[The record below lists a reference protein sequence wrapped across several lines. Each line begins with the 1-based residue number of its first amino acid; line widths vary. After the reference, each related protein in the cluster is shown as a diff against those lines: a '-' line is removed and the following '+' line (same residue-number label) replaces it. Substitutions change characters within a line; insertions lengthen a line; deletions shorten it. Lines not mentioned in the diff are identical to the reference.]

1 MITKRDTRIP
11 RRPLLWLAAALL
23 FVLPPMFD
31 GLTPWVPTL
40 LLVAITA
47 KFWMEPR
54 GYRLRF
60 LPLKIALVAAALV
73 AIFIS
78 YGAIKG
84 IEPGVSLIIVLMSLK
99 IFEAHTVREF
109 HFMVMLGWVLCL
121 CGFFLAQDLAI
132 AVCIMIAFTLLTTA
146 LIQFYRGLAGGRIW
160 PPLRAALTLLAQAVP
175 LIVLLFL
182 LFPRVT
188 AGFRLLLTPN
198 VASASGFSDRLSPG
212 SIETLATSR
221 TVAFRAEF
229 PDDDVLRAKA
239 LYWRGLVLTQG
250 DGMEWRYRDIR
261 AAMSHSSQ
269 ELRRGNTI
277 RQWITIEPHGERW
290 MFALDRPVTECLGAI
305 LRPGNYLQSA
315 QPIMKPRRYEVK
327 SSPEFA
333 RQDLQPAEREQA
345 LEVSASVAARVRE
358 LAQSWGETNPDPRAI
373 VRRAL
378 DFFKTQRFRYSFTP
392 GEYRNNDLEEFL
404 FHRRIGFCE
413 HYAASFA
420 TLMRLAGVPARVV
433 IGYLGGE
440 FNEMGHF
447 YLVRQSD
454 AHAWC
459 EVWLPDTGWTRVD
472 PTNVVAPERVN
483 FGFESFLE
491 RSASAGEMSPGFTR
505 TFARQPFF
513 AKIRVTWQT
522 LNYAWDSRVLGFD
535 AEAQQVLTNEIGLP
549 DLRPV
554 SLLFLSAIIAA
565 GFVLILATW
574 LQFRARVQPDPVQ
587 GLYTKF
593 CAKAARM
600 GARRDPTEG
609 PVDFA
614 RRVGEVLPQ
623 ESERIAAI
631 SHCYIG
637 LRYAR
642 DSDASSLH
650 ALAREVQLFGSG
662 NRKNRKSYAGR

>member
-31 GLTPWVPTL
+31 GLAAWVPTL
-40 LLVAITA
+40 LLSAIAT

-60 LPLKIALVAAALV
+60 LPLKLALVVAAVV
-73 AIFIS
+73 AILIS

-146 LIQFYRGLAGGRIW
+146 LVQFYRGLAAGRIW
-160 PPLRAALTLLAQAVP
+160 PPLRGALTLLAQAVP

-188 AGFRLLLTPN
+188 TGFRLLLTPN
-198 VASASGFSDRLSPG
+198 NISASGFSDRLSPG
-212 SIETLATSR
+212 SVESLAASR
-221 TVAFRAEF
+221 AVAFRAEF
-229 PDDDVLRAKA
+229 PDDDFPPARA

-250 DGMEWRYRDIR
+250 DGMEWRSRETSPST
-261 AAMSHSSQ
+261 SHSSQ
-269 ELRRGNTI
+269 GVRGGNTV
-277 RQWITIEPHGERW
+277 RQWITIEPHGAHW
-290 MFALDRPVTECLGAI
+290 MFALDRPVTAFPGAI
-305 LRPGNYLQSA
+305 LTPGNYLWSW

-327 SSPEFA
+327 SSLEMA
-333 RQDLQPAEREQA
+333 RQDLQPRERERV
-345 LEVSASVAARVRE
+345 LEVPASISPRVRE
-358 LAQSWGETNPDPRAI
+358 LAQSWLAADPDPRAI

-378 DFFKTQRFRYSFTP
+378 DFFQTQRFRYSLSP
-392 GEYRNNDLEEFL
+392 GEYKRNDLEEFL
-404 FHRRIGFCE
+404 FRRRIGFCE

-433 IGYLGGE
+433 VGYLGGE

-454 AHAWC
+454 THAWC
-459 EVWLPDTGWTRVD
+459 EVWLPVTGWTRVD

-483 FGFESFLE
+483 LGFESFLE
-491 RSASAGEMSPGFTR
+491 RSASAGEMSSGFTR

-535 AEAQQVLTNEIGLP
+535 AEAQQALTNEIGLP

-565 GFVLILATW
+565 GFVVILATW
-574 LQFRARVQPDPVQ
+574 MQMLARAHPDPVQ
-587 GLYTKF
+587 SLYARF
-593 CAKAARM
+593 CAKAARL
-600 GARRDPTEG
+600 GAHRDPTEG

-614 RRVGEVLPQ
+614 RRAGRFLPQ
-623 ESERIAAI
+623 ESERIATI
-631 SHCYIG
+631 SDCYVG
-637 LRYAR
+637 LRYGR
-642 DSDASSLH
+642 EMDSAMLH
-650 ALAREVQLFGSG
+650 RFAHEVRLFCSTR
-662 NRKNRKSYAGR
+662 N

>member
-1 MITKRDTRIP
+1 MIRKRDTRIP

-31 GLTPWVPTL
+31 GLAPWVPTL
-40 LLVAITA
+40 LLFAIVA

-60 LPLKIALVAAALV
+60 LPLKLALVVAAVV

-121 CGFFLAQDLAI
+121 CGFFLAQDFAI

-146 LIQFYRGLAGGRIW
+146 LVQFYRGLAAGRIW
-160 PPLRAALTLLAQAVP
+160 PPLRSVLTLLAQAVP

-188 AGFRLLLTPN
+188 TGFRLLLAPN
-198 VASASGFSDRLSPG
+198 NISVSGFSDRLSPG
-212 SIETLATSR
+212 SIGAMASSSA
-221 TVAFRAEF
+221 VAFRAEF
-229 PDDDVLRAKA
+229 PDGNLPLRAP

-250 DGMEWRYRDIR
+250 DGMEWRSRDTPP
-261 AAMSHSSQ
+261 ASSHSPQ
-269 ELRRGNTI
+269 ELRSGNTI
-277 RQWITIEPHGERW
+277 RQWVTIEPHGEHW
-290 MFALDRPVTECLGAI
+290 MFALDRPVTAPPGAI
-305 LRPGNYLQSA
+305 LTPGNYLWSSL
-315 QPIMKPRRYEVK
+315 PIMKPRRYEVR
-327 SSPEFA
+327 SSLETA
-333 RQDLQPAEREQA
+333 RQDLEPRERKRMLDVPE
-345 LEVSASVAARVRE
+345 SISPRVRE
-358 LAQSWGETNPDPRAI
+358 LAQSWSTADPDPHAI

-378 DFFKTQRFRYSFTP
+378 EFFQTQHFRYSLSP
-392 GEYRNNDLEEFL
+392 GEYRRNDLEEFL
-404 FHRRIGFCE
+404 FQRRVGFCE

-433 IGYLGGE
+433 LGYLGGE

-454 AHAWC
+454 THAWC
-459 EVWLPDTGWTRVD
+459 EVWLPRTGWTRVD
-472 PTNVVAPERVN
+472 LTNVVAPERIN
-483 FGFESFLE
+483 SGFETFLE
-491 RSASAGEMSPGFTR
+491 RSARVGEMSPGFTR

-535 AEAQQVLTNEIGLP
+535 AEAQEALTNQIGLP

-554 SLLFLSAIIAA
+554 SLLLLSAIIAA
-565 GFVLILATW
+565 GFVVILAIW
-574 LQFRARVQPDPVQ
+574 MQLQTRAYPDPIQ
-587 GLYTKF
+587 SLYARF
-593 CAKAARM
+593 CAKAARL
-600 GARRDPTEG
+600 GAPRDPSEG

-614 RRVGEVLPQ
+614 RRAGRVLPR
-623 ESERIAAI
+623 ESERIATI
-631 SHCYIG
+631 SNFYVG
-637 LRYAR
+637 LRYG
-642 DSDASSLH
+642 
-650 ALAREVQLFGSG
+650 REVNSSMLHRLAHEVRLFGSA
-662 NRKNRKSYAGR
+662 KN

>member
-11 RRPLLWLAAALL
+11 RRPMLWLAAALF

-31 GLTPWVPTL
+31 GLAPWVPTL
-40 LLVAITA
+40 LLVAITT

-60 LPLKIALVAAALV
+60 LPLKIALVVGALV

-99 IFEAHTVREF
+99 IFEAHTAREF

-160 PPLRAALTLLAQAVP
+160 QPLRAALTLLAQAVP
-175 LIVLLFL
+175 LIVLFFL

-188 AGFRLLLTPN
+188 TAFRLLLTPN
-198 VASASGFSDRLSPG
+198 AVSASGFSDRLSPG
-212 SIETLATSR
+212 SVEAMANSTA
-221 TVAFRAEF
+221 VAFRAEF
-229 PDDDVLRAKA
+229 PDDDVPRSIP

-250 DGMEWRYRDIR
+250 DGMEWQFREMLR
-261 AAMSHSSQ
+261 SSPQFHS
-269 ELRRGNTI
+269 GGTI
-277 RQWITIEPHGERW
+277 RQLITIEPHGEHW
-290 MFALDRPVTECLGAI
+290 MFALDRPVTEPPGAS
-305 LRPGNYLQSA
+305 LRPGNYLRSW
-315 QPIMKPRRYEVK
+315 QPIVKPRRYEVK
-327 SSPEFA
+327 SSLELA
-333 RQDLQPAEREQA
+333 RQDLQPLERKQL
-345 LEVSASVAARVRE
+345 LEVPASISPRIRE
-358 LAQSWGETNPDPRAI
+358 LAQSWSQADPDPHAI
-373 VRRAL
+373 IRRAL
-378 DFFKTQRFRYSFTP
+378 DFFQTQRFRYSLSP
-392 GEYRNNDLEEFL
+392 GEYRKNDLDEFL
-404 FHRRIGFCE
+404 FRRRIGFCE

-420 TLMRLAGVPARVV
+420 TLMRLAGIPARVV

-454 AHAWC
+454 THAWC
-459 EVWLPDTGWTRVD
+459 EVWLPDIGWRRVD

-483 FGFESFLE
+483 SGFESFLE
-491 RSASAGEMSPGFTR
+491 RNAAAGEITPRFSR

-513 AKIRVTWQT
+513 AKIRLTWQT
-522 LNYAWDSRVLGFD
+522 LNYVWDSRVLGFD
-535 AEAQQVLTNEIGLP
+535 AEAQQALTHEIGLP
-549 DLRPV
+549 DVRPV
-554 SLLFLSAIIAA
+554 SLLFLSTIIGA
-565 GFVLILATW
+565 GFVVILAIW
-574 LQFRARVQPDPVQ
+574 MQFRARVQPDPVQ

-600 GARRDPTEG
+600 GAPRDPTEG
-609 PVDFA
+609 PADFA
-614 RRVGEVLPQ
+614 SRVSRVLPQ
-623 ESERIAAI
+623 ESKRIATI
-631 SHCYIG
+631 SNCYIG

-650 ALAREVQLFGSG
+650 ALAREVQLFGSWK
-662 NRKNRKSYAGR
+662 RKNRKSYAGR

>member
-31 GLTPWVPTL
+31 GLAVWVPML
-40 LLVAITA
+40 LLSAIAA

-60 LPLKIALVAAALV
+60 LPLKLALVVAAVV
-73 AIFIS
+73 AILIS

-146 LIQFYRGLAGGRIW
+146 LVQFYRGLAAGRIW
-160 PPLRAALTLLAQAVP
+160 PPLRGALTLLAQAVP

-188 AGFRLLLTPN
+188 TGFRLLLTPN
-198 VASASGFSDRLSPG
+198 NISASGFSDRLSPG
-212 SIETLATSR
+212 SVESLAASR
-221 TVAFRAEF
+221 AVAFRAEF
-229 PDDDVLRAKA
+229 PDDDFPPARA

-250 DGMEWRYRDIR
+250 DGMEWRSRETSPST
-261 AAMSHSSQ
+261 SHSSQ
-269 ELRRGNTI
+269 GVRGGNTV
-277 RQWITIEPHGERW
+277 RQWITIEPHGAHW
-290 MFALDRPVTECLGAI
+290 MFALDRPVTACPGAI
-305 LRPGNYLQSA
+305 LTPGNYLWSW

-327 SSPEFA
+327 SSLEMA
-333 RQDLQPAEREQA
+333 RQDLQPRERERV
-345 LEVSASVAARVRE
+345 LEVPASISPRVRE
-358 LAQSWGETNPDPRAI
+358 LAQSWRAADPDPRAI

-378 DFFKTQRFRYSFTP
+378 DFFQTQRFRYSLSP
-392 GEYRNNDLEEFL
+392 GEYKRNDLEEFL
-404 FHRRIGFCE
+404 FRRRIGFCE

-433 IGYLGGE
+433 VGYLGGE

-454 AHAWC
+454 THAWC
-459 EVWLPDTGWTRVD
+459 EVWLPVTGWTRVD

-483 FGFESFLE
+483 LGFESFLE
-491 RSASAGEMSPGFTR
+491 RSAGAGEMSPGFTR

-535 AEAQQVLTNEIGLP
+535 AEAQQALTNEIGLP

-565 GFVLILATW
+565 GFVVILATW
-574 LQFRARVQPDPVQ
+574 MQMLARAHPDPVQ
-587 GLYTKF
+587 SLYARF
-593 CAKAARM
+593 CAKAARL
-600 GARRDPTEG
+600 GAPRDPTEG

-614 RRVGEVLPQ
+614 RRAGQFLPQ
-623 ESERIAAI
+623 ESERIATI
-631 SHCYIG
+631 SDCYVG
-637 LRYAR
+637 LRYGR
-642 DSDASSLH
+642 EMDSAMLH
-650 ALAREVQLFGSG
+650 RFAHEVRLFCSTR
-662 NRKNRKSYAGR
+662 N

>member
-31 GLTPWVPTL
+31 GLAAWVPTL
-40 LLVAITA
+40 LLLAIAA

-60 LPLKIALVAAALV
+60 LPLKLALVAAAVV

-99 IFEAHTVREF
+99 IFEAHTAREF

-132 AVCIMIAFTLLTTA
+132 AVCIMIGFTLLTTA
-146 LIQFYRGLAGGRIW
+146 LVQFYRGLVAGRIW
-160 PPLRAALTLLAQAVP
+160 PPLRGALTLLAQAVP

-188 AGFRLLLTPN
+188 TGFRLLLTPN
-198 VASASGFSDRLSPG
+198 ATSASGFSDRLSPG
-212 SIETLATSR
+212 SVESLASSTA
-221 TVAFRAEF
+221 VAFRAEF
-229 PDDDVLRAKA
+229 PDGDLPPRTA
-239 LYWRGLVLTQG
+239 LYWRGLVMTQG
-250 DGMEWRYRDIR
+250 DGMEWRSRDTS
-261 AAMSHSSQ
+261 AVSNSSQ

-277 RQWITIEPHGERW
+277 RQWITIEPHGEHW
-290 MFALDRPVTECLGAI
+290 MFALDRPVTPSPGAI
-305 LRPGNYLQSA
+305 LTPGNYLWSWQA
-315 QPIMKPRRYEVK
+315 IMKPRRYEVK
-327 SSPEFA
+327 SSLALA
-333 RQDLQPAEREQA
+333 RQDLQPRERERL
-345 LEVSASVAARVRE
+345 LEVPASISPRVRE
-358 LAQSWGETNPDPRAI
+358 LAQSWRAADPDSRAI

-378 DFFKTQRFRYSFTP
+378 DFFQTQRFRYSFSP
-392 GEYRNNDLEEFL
+392 GEYRKNDLEEFL
-404 FHRRIGFCE
+404 FRRRIGFCE

-433 IGYLGGE
+433 VGYLGGE
-440 FNEMGHF
+440 FNEMGRF

-454 AHAWC
+454 AHAWG
-459 EVWLPDTGWTRVD
+459 EVWLPDTGWTRID
-472 PTNVVAPERVN
+472 PTNVVAPERVSL
-483 FGFESFLE
+483 GLESFLE
-491 RSASAGEMSPGFTR
+491 RSAGAGEIAPRFRR

-535 AEAQQVLTNEIGLP
+535 AEAQQALTNEIGLP

-554 SLLFLSAIIAA
+554 SLLFLSAIVAA
-565 GFVLILATW
+565 GFVVILATW
-574 LQFRARVQPDPVQ
+574 IQFRSRVQPDPVQ

-593 CAKAARM
+593 CAKAARL
-600 GARRDPTEG
+600 GAPRDPAEG
-609 PVDFA
+609 PVHFA
-614 RRVGEVLPQ
+614 SRVSRVLPQ
-623 ESERIAAI
+623 ESERIATI
-631 SHCYIG
+631 SDCYIG

-642 DSDASSLH
+642 DSDAASLH
-650 ALAREVQLFGSG
+650 AFAREVQLFGSG
-662 NRKNRKSYAGR
+662 TRKNRNSYAGR

>member
-31 GLTPWVPTL
+31 GLAAWVPML
-40 LLVAITA
+40 LLSAIAA

-60 LPLKIALVAAALV
+60 LPLKLALVVAAVV
-73 AIFIS
+73 AILIS

-146 LIQFYRGLAGGRIW
+146 LVQFYRGLAVGRIW
-160 PPLRAALTLLAQAVP
+160 PPLRGALTLLAQAVP

-188 AGFRLLLTPN
+188 TGFRLLLTPN
-198 VASASGFSDRLSPG
+198 NISASGFSDRLSPG
-212 SIETLATSR
+212 SVESLAASR
-221 TVAFRAEF
+221 AVAFRAEF
-229 PDDDVLRAKA
+229 PDDDFPPARA

-250 DGMEWRYRDIR
+250 DGMEWRSRETSPST
-261 AAMSHSSQ
+261 SHSSQ
-269 ELRRGNTI
+269 GVRGGNTV
-277 RQWITIEPHGERW
+277 RQWITIEPHGAHW
-290 MFALDRPVTECLGAI
+290 MFALDRPVTACPGAI
-305 LRPGNYLQSA
+305 LTPGNYLWSW

-327 SSPEFA
+327 SSLEMA
-333 RQDLQPAEREQA
+333 RQDLQPRERERV
-345 LEVSASVAARVRE
+345 LEVPASISPRVRE
-358 LAQSWGETNPDPRAI
+358 LAQSWRAADPDPRAI

-378 DFFKTQRFRYSFTP
+378 DFFQTQRFRYSLSP
-392 GEYRNNDLEEFL
+392 GEYKRNDLEEFL
-404 FHRRIGFCE
+404 FRRRIGFCE

-433 IGYLGGE
+433 VGYLGGE

-454 AHAWC
+454 THAWC
-459 EVWLPDTGWTRVD
+459 EVWLPVTGWTRVD

-483 FGFESFLE
+483 LGFESFLE
-491 RSASAGEMSPGFTR
+491 RSASAGEMSSGFTR

-535 AEAQQVLTNEIGLP
+535 AEAQQALTNEIGLP

-565 GFVLILATW
+565 GFVVILATW
-574 LQFRARVQPDPVQ
+574 MQMLARAHPDPVQ
-587 GLYTKF
+587 SLYARF
-593 CAKAARM
+593 CAKAARL
-600 GARRDPTEG
+600 GAHARSHRRP
-609 PVDFA
+609 
-614 RRVGEVLPQ
+614 RRFRTACRTILTAGIRTHRNHFRLLRWIALRAGDGFRHVASIRSRGAAVLFN
-623 ESERIAAI
+623 EELNFR
-631 SHCYIG
+631 
-637 LRYAR
+637 
-642 DSDASSLH
+642 
-650 ALAREVQLFGSG
+650 F
-662 NRKNRKSYAGR
+662 

>member
-1 MITKRDTRIP
+1 MIRKRDSRIP

-31 GLTPWVPTL
+31 GLAPWVPTL
-40 LLVAITA
+40 LLVAIAA

-60 LPLKIALVAAALV
+60 LPLKIALVVGALV

-121 CGFFLAQDLAI
+121 CGFFLAQDLVI
-132 AVCIMIAFTLLTTA
+132 AVCLMIAFTLLTTA
-146 LIQFYRGLAGGRIW
+146 LVQFYRGLTAGRIW
-160 PPLRAALTLLAQAVP
+160 PPLRSALTLLAQAAP

-198 VASASGFSDRLSPG
+198 TTSASGFSDRLSPG
-212 SIETLATSR
+212 SVEAIATS
-221 TVAFRAEF
+221 TAVAFRAEF
-229 PDDDVLRAKA
+229 PDEDVPRSIP
-239 LYWRGLVLTQG
+239 LYWRGLVLTEG
-250 DGMEWRYRDIR
+250 DGMEWRFREMLR
-261 AAMSHSSQ
+261 SSPQ
-269 ELRRGNTI
+269 FHGGGTI
-277 RQWITIEPHGERW
+277 RQFITIEPHGERW
-290 MFALDRPVTECLGAI
+290 MFALDRPISEPPGAS
-305 LRPGNYLQSA
+305 LRPGNYLLSGER
-315 QPIMKPRRYEVK
+315 IIKPRRYEV
-327 SSPEFA
+327 SSALQFA
-333 RQDLQPAEREQA
+333 REDLQPLEWERG
-345 LEVSASVAARVRE
+345 LEVPASISPRVRE
-358 LAQSWGETNPDPRAI
+358 LAQSWSQADPDPHAI

-378 DFFKTQRFRYSFTP
+378 DFFQTQRFRYSLSP
-392 GEYRNNDLEEFL
+392 GEYRNDLEEFL
-404 FHRRIGFCE
+404 FRRRIGFCE

-454 AHAWC
+454 THAWC
-459 EVWLPDTGWTRVD
+459 EVWLPNTGWTRVD

-483 FGFESFLE
+483 SGLESFLE
-491 RSASAGEMSPGFTR
+491 RNAAAGEIIPRFSR
-505 TFARQPFF
+505 AFARQPFF

-522 LNYAWDSRVLGFD
+522 LNYVWDSRVLGFD
-535 AEAQQVLTNEIGLP
+535 TEAQQALTHEIGLP

-554 SLLFLSAIIAA
+554 SLLFLSAIITA
-565 GFVLILATW
+565 GFVVILATW
-574 LQFRARVQPDPVQ
+574 MRFRVRVQPDPVQ

-593 CAKAARM
+593 CAKATRM
-600 GARRDPTEG
+600 GVRRDPNEG

-614 RRVGEVLPQ
+614 NRVSRVLPQ
-623 ESERIAAI
+623 ESERIATI
-631 SHCYIG
+631 SHFYIG

-650 ALAREVQLFGSG
+650 VLAREVQLFGSG
-662 NRKNRKSYAGR
+662 KRKNRKSYAGR

>member
-31 GLTPWVPTL
+31 GLAPWVPTL
-40 LLVAITA
+40 LLLAIAA

-60 LPLKIALVAAALV
+60 LPLKVALVVAALV

-121 CGFFLAQDLAI
+121 SGFFLAQDLVI

-146 LIQFYRGLAGGRIW
+146 LVQFYRGLAAGRIW
-160 PPLRAALTLLAQAVP
+160 PPLRGALTLLAQAVP

-188 AGFRLLLTPN
+188 AGFRLLPTPN
-198 VASASGFSDRLSPG
+198 AISASGFSDRLSPG
-212 SIETLATSR
+212 SVEAMATS
-221 TVAFRAEF
+221 TAVAFRAEF
-229 PDDDVLRAKA
+229 PDDDVRRSMP
-239 LYWRGLVLTQG
+239 LYWRGNVLTEG
-250 DGMEWRYRDIR
+250 DGMEWRFREMLR
-261 AAMSHSSQ
+261 SSPQFHSGS
-269 ELRRGNTI
+269 TI
-277 RQWITIEPHGERW
+277 RQLITIEPHGEHW
-290 MFALDRPVTECLGAI
+290 MFALDRPVTEPPGAS
-305 LRPGNYLQSA
+305 LRPGNYLRSWQA
-315 QPIMKPRRYEVK
+315 IVKPRRYEVK
-327 SSPEFA
+327 SSLA
-333 RQDLQPAEREQA
+333 LTRQDLQPLARKQL
-345 LEVSASVAARVRE
+345 LEVPASISPRIRE
-358 LAQSWGETNPDPRAI
+358 LAQSWSQADPDPHAI
-373 VRRAL
+373 IKRAL
-378 DFFKTQRFRYSFTP
+378 DFFQTQRFRYSLSP
-392 GEYRNNDLEEFL
+392 GEYRKNDLDEFL

-413 HYAASFA
+413 HYAASFT

-483 FGFESFLE
+483 LGLESFLE
-491 RSASAGEMSPGFTR
+491 RSAGAGEMSPGFTR

-535 AEAQQVLTNEIGLP
+535 AEAQQALTNEIGLP

-565 GFVLILATW
+565 GFIVILATW
-574 LQFRARVQPDPVQ
+574 MQMLARAHPDPVQ
-587 GLYTKF
+587 SLYARF
-593 CAKAARM
+593 CAKAARL
-600 GARRDPTEG
+600 GAPRDPTEG

-614 RRVGEVLPQ
+614 RRAGQFLPQ
-623 ESERIAAI
+623 ESERIATI
-631 SHCYIG
+631 SDCYVG
-637 LRYAR
+637 LRYGR
-642 DSDASSLH
+642 EMDSAMLH
-650 ALAREVQLFGSG
+650 RFAQEVRLFCSTR
-662 NRKNRKSYAGR
+662 N

>member
-31 GLTPWVPTL
+31 GLAPWVPTL
-40 LLVAITA
+40 LLLAIAA

-60 LPLKIALVAAALV
+60 LPLKVALVVAAVV

-84 IEPGVSLIIVLMSLK
+84 IEPGVSLIVVLMSLK
-99 IFEAHTVREF
+99 IFEAHTAREF

-132 AVCIMIAFTLLTTA
+132 AVCIMIAFALLTAA
-146 LIQFYRGLAGGRIW
+146 LFQFYRGLAAGRIW
-160 PPLRAALTLLAQAVP
+160 PPLRGALTLLAQAVP

-188 AGFRLLLTPN
+188 TAFRLLLTPN
-198 VASASGFSDRLSPG
+198 AVSASGFSDRLSPG
-212 SIETLATSR
+212 SIEAMATS
-221 TVAFRAEF
+221 TAVAFRAEF
-229 PDDDVLRAKA
+229 PDDDVPRTMP

-250 DGMEWRYRDIR
+250 DGMEWRSREMLR
-261 AAMSHSSQ
+261 SSPQ
-269 ELRRGNTI
+269 FHGGSTI
-277 RQWITIEPHGERW
+277 RQLITIEPHGEHW
-290 MFALDRPVTECLGAI
+290 MFALDRPVTEPPEASLK
-305 LRPGNYLQSA
+305 PGNYLRSWQA
-315 QPIMKPRRYEVK
+315 IVKPRRYEVK
-327 SSPEFA
+327 SSLALA
-333 RQDLQPAEREQA
+333 RQDLQPLERKQL
-345 LEVSASVAARVRE
+345 LEVPASISPRIRE
-358 LAQSWGETNPDPRAI
+358 LAQSWSQADPDPHAI
-373 VRRAL
+373 MKRAL
-378 DFFKTQRFRYSFTP
+378 DFFRTQRFRYSLSP
-392 GEYRNNDLEEFL
+392 GEYRRNDLDEFL
-404 FHRRIGFCE
+404 FRRRIGFCE
-413 HYAASFA
+413 HYAASYA

-454 AHAWC
+454 THAWC
-459 EVWLPDTGWTRVD
+459 EVWLPNTGWTRVD
-472 PTNVVAPERVN
+472 PTNVVAPERIN
-483 FGFESFLE
+483 SGLESFLE
-491 RSASAGEMSPGFTR
+491 RNAAAGEIFPRFSR

-522 LNYAWDSRVLGFD
+522 LNYVWDSRVLGFD
-535 AEAQQVLTNEIGLP
+535 AEVQQALTHEIGLP

-565 GFVLILATW
+565 GFVVILATW
-574 LQFRARVQPDPVQ
+574 MQMLARAHPDPVQ
-587 GLYTKF
+587 SLYARF
-593 CAKAARM
+593 CAKAARL
-600 GARRDPTEG
+600 GAPRDPTEG

-614 RRVGEVLPQ
+614 RRAGQFLPQ
-623 ESERIAAI
+623 ESERIATI
-631 SHCYIG
+631 SDCYVG
-637 LRYAR
+637 LRYGR
-642 DSDASSLH
+642 EMDSAMLH
-650 ALAREVQLFGSG
+650 RFAHEVRLFCSTR
-662 NRKNRKSYAGR
+662 N

>member
-31 GLTPWVPTL
+31 GLAVWVPML
-40 LLVAITA
+40 LSSAIAA

-60 LPLKIALVAAALV
+60 LPLKLALVVAAVV
-73 AIFIS
+73 AILIS

-84 IEPGVSLIIVLMSLK
+84 IEPGVSLVIVLMSLK

-146 LIQFYRGLAGGRIW
+146 LVQFYRGLAVGRIW
-160 PPLRAALTLLAQAVP
+160 PPLRGALTLLAQAVP

-188 AGFRLLLTPN
+188 TGFRLLLTPN
-198 VASASGFSDRLSPG
+198 NISASGFSDRLSPG
-212 SIETLATSR
+212 SVESLAASR
-221 TVAFRAEF
+221 AVAFRAEF
-229 PDDDVLRAKA
+229 PDDDFPPARA

-250 DGMEWRYRDIR
+250 DGMEWRSRETSPST
-261 AAMSHSSQ
+261 SHSSQ
-269 ELRRGNTI
+269 GVRGGNTV
-277 RQWITIEPHGERW
+277 RQWITIEPHGAHW
-290 MFALDRPVTECLGAI
+290 MFALDRPVTACAGAI
-305 LRPGNYLQSA
+305 LTPGNYLWSW

-327 SSPEFA
+327 SSLEMA
-333 RQDLQPAEREQA
+333 RQDLQPRERERV
-345 LEVSASVAARVRE
+345 LEVPASISPRVRE
-358 LAQSWGETNPDPRAI
+358 LAQSWRAADPDPRAI

-378 DFFKTQRFRYSFTP
+378 DFFQTQRFRYSLSP
-392 GEYRNNDLEEFL
+392 GEYKRNDLEEFL
-404 FHRRIGFCE
+404 FRRRIGFCE

-433 IGYLGGE
+433 VGYLGGE

-454 AHAWC
+454 THAWC
-459 EVWLPDTGWTRVD
+459 EVWLPVTGWTRVD

-483 FGFESFLE
+483 LGFESFLE
-491 RSASAGEMSPGFTR
+491 RSASAGEMSSGFTR

-535 AEAQQVLTNEIGLP
+535 AEAQQALTNEIGLP

-565 GFVLILATW
+565 GFVVILATW
-574 LQFRARVQPDPVQ
+574 MQMLARARPDPVQ
-587 GLYTKF
+587 SLYARF
-593 CAKAARM
+593 CAKAARL
-600 GARRDPTEG
+600 GAHRDPTEG

-614 RRVGEVLPQ
+614 RRAGQFLPQ
-623 ESERIAAI
+623 ESERIATI
-631 SHCYIG
+631 SDCYVG
-637 LRYAR
+637 LRYGR
-642 DSDASSLH
+642 EMDSAMLH
-650 ALAREVQLFGSG
+650 RFAHEVRLFCSTR
-662 NRKNRKSYAGR
+662 N

>member
-1 MITKRDTRIP
+1 MIRKRDTRIP

-31 GLTPWVPTL
+31 GLAPWVPTL
-40 LLVAITA
+40 LLTAIAA

-60 LPLKIALVAAALV
+60 LPLKVALVIAALV

-121 CGFFLAQDLAI
+121 CGFFLAQDLVI
-132 AVCIMIAFTLLTTA
+132 AVSLLIAFTLLTTA
-146 LIQFYRGLAGGRIW
+146 LVQFYRGLATGRIW
-160 PPLRAALTLLAQAVP
+160 PPLRGALTLLAQAVP

-188 AGFRLLLTPN
+188 TGFRLLLTPN
-198 VASASGFSDRLSPG
+198 ATSASGFSDRLSPG
-212 SIETLATSR
+212 SVEAMATS
-221 TVAFRAEF
+221 TAVAFRAEF
-229 PDDDVLRAKA
+229 PDDDVPRSIP

-250 DGMEWRYRDIR
+250 DGMEWRFRE
-261 AAMSHSSQ
+261 MLHSSPQ
-269 ELRRGNTI
+269 FHAGSTI
-277 RQWITIEPHGERW
+277 RQLITIEPHGENW
-290 MFALDRPVTECLGAI
+290 MFALDRPVTEPPGAS
-305 LRPGNYLQSA
+305 LRSGNYLRSWQA
-315 QPIMKPRRYEVK
+315 IVKPRRYEVK
-327 SSPEFA
+327 SSLEPA
-333 RQDLQPAEREQA
+333 RQDLLPLERKQL
-345 LEVSASVAARVRE
+345 LEVPASISPRIRE
-358 LAQSWGETNPDPRAI
+358 LAQSWSQADPNPHAI
-373 VRRAL
+373 IRRAL
-378 DFFKTQRFRYSFTP
+378 DFFQTQRFRYSLSP
-392 GEYRNNDLEEFL
+392 GEYRKNDLDEFL
-404 FHRRIGFCE
+404 FHRRVGFCE

-420 TLMRLAGVPARVV
+420 TLMRLAGVPARIV

-454 AHAWC
+454 THAWC
-459 EVWLPDTGWTRVD
+459 EVWLASTGWTRVD
-472 PTNVVAPERVN
+472 PTNVVAPEREN
-483 FGFESFLE
+483 SGFESFLE
-491 RSASAGEMSPGFTR
+491 RNAAAGEIIPRFSR

-522 LNYAWDSRVLGFD
+522 LNYLWDSRVLGFD
-535 AEAQQVLTNEIGLP
+535 SEAQQTLTHEIGLP

-554 SLLFLSAIIAA
+554 SLLFLSAFTAA

-574 LQFRARVQPDPVQ
+574 MRFRARVQSDTVQ

-600 GARRDPTEG
+600 GARRNPTEG

-614 RRVGEVLPQ
+614 SRVSRVLPQ
-623 ESERIAAI
+623 ESERITTI

-642 DSDASSLH
+642 DSDASRLH
-650 ALAREVQLFGSG
+650 ALAREVRLFGSG
-662 NRKNRKSYAGR
+662 KRKNRKSYAGR

>member
-31 GLTPWVPTL
+31 GLVIWVPTL
-40 LLVAITA
+40 LLVAIMA

-60 LPLKIALVAAALV
+60 LPLKVVLVVAAV
-73 AIFIS
+73 IAIFIS

-84 IEPGVSLIIVLMSLK
+84 IEPGVSFIIVLMSLK

-146 LIQFYRGLAGGRIW
+146 LVQFYRGLAAGRIW
-160 PPLRAALTLLAQAVP
+160 PPLRGALILLAQAVP

-188 AGFRLLLTPN
+188 TGFRLLLTPN
-198 VASASGFSDRLSPG
+198 LTSASGFSDRLSPG
-212 SIETLATSR
+212 SVESLASSTA
-221 TVAFRAEF
+221 VAFRAEF
-229 PDDDVLRAKA
+229 PDGNLPPRAP

-250 DGMEWRYRDIR
+250 EGMEWRSREAPR
-261 AAMSHSSQ
+261 ATAHSPQ
-269 ELRRGNTI
+269 EVRSGNTI
-277 RQWITIEPHGERW
+277 RQWVTIEPHGENW
-290 MFALDRPVTECLGAI
+290 MFALDRPVTAPPGAF
-305 LRPGNYLQSA
+305 LTPGSYLSSWQR
-315 QPIMKPRRYEVK
+315 IMKPRRYEVR
-327 SSPEFA
+327 SSLEIA
-333 RQDLQPAEREQA
+333 RQELEPHERKRV
-345 LEVSASVAARVRE
+345 LEVPESISPRVRE
-358 LAQSWGETNPDPRAI
+358 LAQSWSAADPNPHAI
-373 VRRAL
+373 VGRAL
-378 DFFKTQRFRYSFTP
+378 DFFRTQRFRYSLSP
-392 GEYRNNDLEEFL
+392 GEYKRNDLEEFL
-404 FHRRIGFCE
+404 FRRRIGFCE

-433 IGYLGGE
+433 VGYLGGE

-454 AHAWC
+454 THAWC
-459 EVWLPDTGWTRVD
+459 EVWLPDTGWMRVD

-491 RSASAGEMSPGFTR
+491 RSASAGEISRGFTR

-535 AEAQQVLTNEIGLP
+535 AEAQDALTKEIGLP

-554 SLLFLSAIIAA
+554 SLLFLSAILAA
-565 GFVLILATW
+565 GFAVILATW
-574 LQFRARVQPDPVQ
+574 MQLQARAHPDPIHS
-587 GLYTKF
+587 LYARF
-593 CAKAARM
+593 CAKATRL
-600 GARRDPTEG
+600 GAPRDPAEG

-614 RRVGEVLPQ
+614 RRAGRILPR
-623 ESERIAAI
+623 ESERIATI
-631 SHCYIG
+631 SNCYVG
-637 LRYAR
+637 LRYGPKI
-642 DSDASSLH
+642 DLSMLH
-650 ALAREVQLFGSG
+650 QFAHEVRLFGSA
-662 NRKNRKSYAGR
+662 KK

>member
-1 MITKRDTRIP
+1 
-11 RRPLLWLAAALL
+11 
-23 FVLPPMFD
+23 D
-31 GLTPWVPTL
+31 GECQFMGMVGG
-40 LLVAITA
+40 VVG
-47 KFWMEPR
+47 FW
-54 GYRLRF
+54 
-60 LPLKIALVAAALV
+60 
-73 AIFIS
+73 
-78 YGAIKG
+78 
-84 IEPGVSLIIVLMSLK
+84 
-99 IFEAHTVREF
+99 
-109 HFMVMLGWVLCL
+109 
-121 CGFFLAQDLAI
+121 GFFLAQDLVI

-146 LIQFYRGLAGGRIW
+146 LVQFYRGLAVGRIW
-160 PPLRAALTLLAQAVP
+160 PPLRAALTLLAQAMP
-175 LIVLLFL
+175 LIVLLFF

-212 SIETLATSR
+212 SVESLASSMS
-221 TVAFRAEF
+221 VAFRAEF
-229 PDDDVLRAKA
+229 PDGDLPPRAT
-239 LYWRGLVLTQG
+239 LYWRGLVMTQG
-250 DGMEWRYRDIR
+250 DGMEWRSRDTPPVL
-261 AAMSHSSQ
+261 SHSGQ
-269 ELRRGNTI
+269 EVRSGNTI
-277 RQWITIEPHGERW
+277 RQLVTIEPHGAHW
-290 MFALDRPVTECLGAI
+290 MFALDRPVTASPGAI
-305 LRPGNYLQSA
+305 LTPGNYLWSW
-315 QPIMKPRRYEVK
+315 QPIMKSRRYEVT
-327 SSPEFA
+327 SSLGMA
-333 RQDLQPAEREQA
+333 REELEPRERKRD
-345 LEVSASVAARVRE
+345 LEVPEWISARVRD
-358 LAQSWGETNPDPRAI
+358 LAQSWSAADPDAHAI

-378 DFFKTQRFRYSFTP
+378 DFFETQRFRYSLSP
-392 GEYRNNDLEEFL
+392 GEYKRNDLEEFL
-404 FHRRIGFCE
+404 FRRRIGFCE

-459 EVWLPDTGWTRVD
+459 EVWLPDSGWTRVD
-472 PTNVVAPERVN
+472 PTSVVAPARIN
-483 FGFESFLE
+483 LGLESFLE
-491 RSASAGEMSPGFTR
+491 RSGGAGEMSPGFRR

-535 AEAQQVLTNEIGLP
+535 ADAQQGLTNEIGLP

-565 GFVLILATW
+565 GFILLLATW
-574 LQFRARVQPDPVQ
+574 MQFRTRVQPDPVQ
-587 GLYTKF
+587 RLYPRF

-614 RRVGEVLPQ
+614 SRVSRVLPQ
-623 ESERIAAI
+623 ESERIATI
-631 SHCYIG
+631 SHCYVG

-650 ALAREVQLFGSG
+650 ALAREVQ
-662 NRKNRKSYAGR
+662 

>member
-31 GLTPWVPTL
+31 GLAAWVPML
-40 LLVAITA
+40 LLSAIAT

-60 LPLKIALVAAALV
+60 LPLKLALVAAAMV

-121 CGFFLAQDLAI
+121 CGFFLAQDLTI
-132 AVCIMIAFTLLTTA
+132 AVCIMIAFILLTTA
-146 LIQFYRGLAGGRIW
+146 LVQFYRGLAAGRIW
-160 PPLRAALTLLAQAVP
+160 PPLRAALVLLGQAMP

-188 AGFRLLLTPN
+188 TGFRLLLTPN
-198 VASASGFSDRLSPG
+198 ATSASGFSDRLSPG
-212 SIETLATSR
+212 SVESLASSTA
-221 TVAFRAEF
+221 VAFRVEF
-229 PDDDVLRAKA
+229 PDDNLPPRAA

-250 DGMEWRYRDIR
+250 DGMEWRSRET
-261 AAMSHSSQ
+261 SPSTPHSSQ
-269 ELRRGNTI
+269 ELRVGNTI
-277 RQWITIEPHGERW
+277 RQWVTIEPHGAHW
-290 MFALDRPVTECLGAI
+290 MFALDRPVTASPGAI
-305 LRPGNYLQSA
+305 LTPGNYLWSW
-315 QPIMKPRRYEVK
+315 QPIMKPRRYEVR
-327 SSPEFA
+327 SSLDMA
-333 RQDLQPAEREQA
+333 RQDLQPRERERL
-345 LEVSASVAARVRE
+345 LEVPASIGLRVRE
-358 LAQSWGETNPDPRAI
+358 LAQSWRAGDPDSRAI
-373 VRRAL
+373 VERAL
-378 DFFKTQRFRYSFTP
+378 DFFRTQRFRYSLSP
-392 GEYRNNDLEEFL
+392 GEYKRNDLEEFL
-404 FHRRIGFCE
+404 FRRRIGFCE

-420 TLMRLAGVPARVV
+420 TLMRLGGVPARVV
-433 IGYLGGE
+433 VGYLGGE

-454 AHAWC
+454 THAWC

-472 PTNVVAPERVN
+472 PTSVVAPERVN
-483 FGFESFLE
+483 FGFQSFLE
-491 RSASAGEMSPGFTR
+491 RSASAGEMSSGFRR

-535 AEAQQVLTNEIGLP
+535 AEAQQALTNEIGLP

-574 LQFRARVQPDPVQ
+574 MQMQARARPDPVQ
-587 GLYTKF
+587 RLYARF
-593 CAKAARM
+593 CARAARL
-600 GARRDPTEG
+600 GALRDPTEG

-614 RRVGEVLPQ
+614 RRAGRVLPQ
-623 ESERIAAI
+623 ESERIATI
-631 SHCYIG
+631 SDCYVG
-637 LRYAR
+637 LRYGR
-642 DSDASSLH
+642 EMDSHMLH
-650 ALAREVQLFGSG
+650 RFAHEVRLFGST
-662 NRKNRKSYAGR
+662 KK

>member
-31 GLTPWVPTL
+31 GLAVWVPTL
-40 LLVAITA
+40 LLSAIAA

-60 LPLKIALVAAALV
+60 LPLKLALVVAAVV

-146 LIQFYRGLAGGRIW
+146 LVQFYRGLAVGRIW
-160 PPLRAALTLLAQAVP
+160 PPLRGALTLLAQAVP

-188 AGFRLLLTPN
+188 TGFRLLLTPN
-198 VASASGFSDRLSPG
+198 NISASGFSDRLSPG
-212 SIETLATSR
+212 SVESLAASR
-221 TVAFRAEF
+221 AVAFRAEF
-229 PDDDVLRAKA
+229 PDDDFPPARA

-250 DGMEWRYRDIR
+250 DGMEWRSRETSPST
-261 AAMSHSSQ
+261 SHSSQ
-269 ELRRGNTI
+269 GVRGGNTV
-277 RQWITIEPHGERW
+277 RQWITIEPHGAHW
-290 MFALDRPVTECLGAI
+290 MFALDRPVTACPSAI
-305 LRPGNYLQSA
+305 LTPANYLWSW

-327 SSPEFA
+327 SSLEMA
-333 RQDLQPAEREQA
+333 RQDLQPRERERV
-345 LEVSASVAARVRE
+345 LEVPASISPRVRE
-358 LAQSWGETNPDPRAI
+358 LAQSWRAADPDPRAI

-378 DFFKTQRFRYSFTP
+378 DFFQTQRFRYSLSP
-392 GEYRNNDLEEFL
+392 GEYKRNDLEEFL

-433 IGYLGGE
+433 VGYLGGE

-454 AHAWC
+454 THAWC
-459 EVWLPDTGWTRVD
+459 EVWLPVTGWTRVD

-483 FGFESFLE
+483 LGFESFLE
-491 RSASAGEMSPGFTR
+491 RSAGAGEMSRGFTR

-535 AEAQQVLTNEIGLP
+535 AEAQQALTNEIGLP

-565 GFVLILATW
+565 GFVVILATW
-574 LQFRARVQPDPVQ
+574 MQMLARVHPDPVQ
-587 GLYTKF
+587 SLYARF
-593 CAKAARM
+593 CAKAARL
-600 GARRDPTEG
+600 GAHRDPTEG

-614 RRVGEVLPQ
+614 RRAGQFLPQ
-623 ESERIAAI
+623 ESERIATI
-631 SHCYIG
+631 SDCYVG
-637 LRYAR
+637 LRYGR
-642 DSDASSLH
+642 EMDSAMLH
-650 ALAREVQLFGSG
+650 RFAHEVRLFCSTR
-662 NRKNRKSYAGR
+662 N

>member
-1 MITKRDTRIP
+1 MISKRDTRIP
-11 RRPLLWLAAALL
+11 RRPFLWLAAALL

-31 GLTPWVPTL
+31 GLAVWVPVL
-40 LLVAITA
+40 LLLAIAA

-60 LPLKIALVAAALV
+60 LPLKLVLVVAAVV

-109 HFMVMLGWVLCL
+109 HFMIMLGWVLCL

-132 AVCIMIAFTLLTTA
+132 AVCIMIAFTLLTAA
-146 LIQFYRGLAGGRIW
+146 LVQFYRGLAMGRIW
-160 PPLRAALTLLAQAVP
+160 PPLRSALTLLAQAVP

-198 VASASGFSDRLSPG
+198 LTSASGFSDRLSPG
-212 SIETLATSR
+212 SVESLARSMA
-221 TVAFRAEF
+221 VAFRAEF
-229 PDDDVLRAKA
+229 PDGDLPPRAT
-239 LYWRGLVLTQG
+239 LYWRGLVMTQG
-250 DGMEWRYRDIR
+250 DGMEWRSRDTPP
-261 AAMSHSSQ
+261 ASSHSEQ
-269 ELRRGNTI
+269 ELRSGNTI
-277 RQWITIEPHGERW
+277 RQWVTIEPDGAHW
-290 MFALDRPVTECLGAI
+290 MFALDRPVTAPPGAI
-305 LRPGNYLQSA
+305 LTPGDYLWSWQS
-315 QPIMKPRRYEVK
+315 IMKPRRYEVT
-327 SSPEFA
+327 SSLGMA
-333 RQDLQPAEREQA
+333 RQDLEPRERKRV
-345 LEVSASVAARVRE
+345 LEVPESISPRVRE
-358 LAQSWGETNPDPRAI
+358 LAQSWSATDPDSHAI

-378 DFFKTQRFRYSFTP
+378 DFFQTQRFRYSLSP
-392 GEYRNNDLEEFL
+392 GEYKRNDLEEFL
-404 FHRRIGFCE
+404 FRRRIGFCE
-413 HYAASFA
+413 HYASSFA

-433 IGYLGGE
+433 VGYLGGE

-454 AHAWC
+454 THAWC

-472 PTNVVAPERVN
+472 PTSVVAPERIN

-491 RSASAGEMSPGFTR
+491 RNAGAGEMSPGFTR

-535 AEAQQVLTNEIGLP
+535 ADAQQALTNEIGLP

-554 SLLFLSAIIAA
+554 SLLFLSASIAA
-565 GFVLILATW
+565 GFVVVLATW
-574 LQFRARVQPDPVQ
+574 MQMRARANPDPVQ
-587 GLYTKF
+587 SLYARF
-593 CAKAARM
+593 SAKAARL
-600 GARRDPTEG
+600 GAPRDPTEG

-614 RRVGEVLPQ
+614 RRAGQVLPQ
-623 ESERIAAI
+623 ESERIAII
-631 SHCYIG
+631 SDCYVG
-637 LRYAR
+637 LRYGR
-642 DSDASSLH
+642 EMDSSMLH
-650 ALAREVQLFGSG
+650 RFAQEVRLFGSG
-662 NRKNRKSYAGR
+662 K

>member
-31 GLTPWVPTL
+31 GLAVWVPML
-40 LLVAITA
+40 LLSAIAA

-60 LPLKIALVAAALV
+60 LPLKLALVVAAVV
-73 AIFIS
+73 AILIS

-146 LIQFYRGLAGGRIW
+146 LVQFYRGLAVGRIW
-160 PPLRAALTLLAQAVP
+160 PPLRGALTLLAQAVP

-188 AGFRLLLTPN
+188 TGFRLLLTPN
-198 VASASGFSDRLSPG
+198 NISASGFSDRLSPG
-212 SIETLATSR
+212 SVESLAASR
-221 TVAFRAEF
+221 AVAFRAEF
-229 PDDDVLRAKA
+229 PDDDFPPARA

-250 DGMEWRYRDIR
+250 DGMEWRSRETSPST
-261 AAMSHSSQ
+261 SHSSQ
-269 ELRRGNTI
+269 GVRGGNTV
-277 RQWITIEPHGERW
+277 RQWITIEPHGAHW
-290 MFALDRPVTECLGAI
+290 MFALDRPVTACPGAI
-305 LRPGNYLQSA
+305 LTPGNYLWSW

-327 SSPEFA
+327 SSLEMA
-333 RQDLQPAEREQA
+333 RQDLQPRERERV
-345 LEVSASVAARVRE
+345 LEVPASISPRVRE
-358 LAQSWGETNPDPRAI
+358 LAQSWRAADPDPRAI

-378 DFFKTQRFRYSFTP
+378 DFFQTQRFRYSLSP
-392 GEYRNNDLEEFL
+392 GEYKRNDLEEFL
-404 FHRRIGFCE
+404 FRRRIGFCE

-433 IGYLGGE
+433 VGYLGGE

-454 AHAWC
+454 THAWC
-459 EVWLPDTGWTRVD
+459 EVWLPVTGWTRVD

-483 FGFESFLE
+483 LGFESFLE
-491 RSASAGEMSPGFTR
+491 RSASAGEMSSGFTR

-535 AEAQQVLTNEIGLP
+535 AEAQQALTNEIGLP

-565 GFVLILATW
+565 GFVVILATW
-574 LQFRARVQPDPVQ
+574 MQMLARAHPDPVQ
-587 GLYTKF
+587 SLYARF
-593 CAKAARM
+593 CAKAARL
-600 GARRDPTEG
+600 GAHRDPTEG

-614 RRVGEVLPQ
+614 RRAGQFLPQ
-623 ESERIAAI
+623 ESERIATI
-631 SHCYIG
+631 SDCYVG
-637 LRYAR
+637 LRYGR
-642 DSDASSLH
+642 EMDSAMLH
-650 ALAREVQLFGSG
+650 RFAHEVRLFCSTR
-662 NRKNRKSYAGR
+662 N

>member
-31 GLTPWVPTL
+31 GLAPWVPML

-60 LPLKIALVAAALV
+60 LPLKIALVVAALI

-99 IFEAHTVREF
+99 IFEAHTAREF

-146 LIQFYRGLAGGRIW
+146 LVQFYRGLARGRIW
-160 PPLRAALTLLAQAVP
+160 PPLRGALTLLAQAVP
-175 LIVLLFL
+175 LIVLFFL

-188 AGFRLLLTPN
+188 TVFRLLLTPN
-198 VASASGFSDRLSPG
+198 ATSASGFSDRLSPG
-212 SIETLATSR
+212 GVESLARSTA
-221 TVAFRAEF
+221 VAFRAEF
-229 PDDDVLRAKA
+229 PDGNLPPRAP

-250 DGMEWRYRDIR
+250 DGMEWRFRDT
-261 AAMSHSSQ
+261 SSP
-269 ELRRGNTI
+269 ELRGGNTI
-277 RQWITIEPHGERW
+277 RQWITIEPHGEHW
-290 MFALDRPVTECLGAI
+290 MFALDRPVTAPPGAI
-305 LRPGNYLQSA
+305 LKPGNYLSTW
-315 QPIMKPRRYEVK
+315 QPIIKPRRYEVR
-327 SSPEFA
+327 SSLQFA
-333 RQDLQPAEREQA
+333 RQDLQPLERERV
-345 LEVSASVAARVRE
+345 LEVPVSISPRVRE
-358 LAQSWGETNPDPRAI
+358 LAQSWRAADPDPRAI
-373 VRRAL
+373 VKRAL
-378 DFFKTQRFRYSFTP
+378 DFFKTQRFRYSFSP
-392 GEYRNNDLEEFL
+392 GEYNRNNLEEFL

-420 TLMRLAGVPARVV
+420 TLMRLAEVPARVV

-459 EVWLPDTGWTRVD
+459 EVWLPNTGWTRVD
-472 PTNVVAPERVN
+472 PTSVVAPERVN
-483 FGFESFLE
+483 LGFESFLE
-491 RSASAGEMSPGFTR
+491 RSANAGELSPGFTR

-522 LNYAWDSRVLGFD
+522 LNYAWDTRVLGFD
-535 AEAQQVLTNEIGLP
+535 TEAQQALTNEFGLP
-549 DLRPV
+549 DLKPV

-565 GFVLILATW
+565 GFVIILATW
-574 LQFRARVQPDPVQ
+574 MQMRARAHPDPVQ
-587 GLYTKF
+587 SIYARF
-593 CAKAARM
+593 CAKAARL
-600 GARRDPTEG
+600 GAPRDPTEG

-614 RRVGEVLPQ
+614 RRAGRILPQ
-623 ESERIAAI
+623 ESQRIATI
-631 SHCYIG
+631 SDRYIG
-637 LRYAR
+637 LRYAPN
-642 DSDASSLH
+642 SDVSSLH
-650 ALAREVQLFGSG
+650 SLAREVQLFGSG
-662 NRKNRKSYAGR
+662 KRQDRNS

>member
-1 MITKRDTRIP
+1 MIMKRDTRIP

-31 GLTPWVPTL
+31 GLAPWVPTL
-40 LLVAITA
+40 LLLAIAA

-60 LPLKIALVAAALV
+60 LPLKVALVVAALV

-99 IFEAHTVREF
+99 IFEAHTVREL

-121 CGFFLAQDLAI
+121 SGFFLAQDLVI

-146 LIQFYRGLAGGRIW
+146 LVQFYRGLAAGRIW
-160 PPLRAALTLLAQAVP
+160 PPLRGALTLLAQAVP

-188 AGFRLLLTPN
+188 AGFRLLPTPN
-198 VASASGFSDRLSPG
+198 ATSASGFSDRLSPG
-212 SIETLATSR
+212 SVEAMATS
-221 TVAFRAEF
+221 TAVAFRAEF
-229 PDDDVLRAKA
+229 PDDDVRRSMP
-239 LYWRGLVLTQG
+239 LYWRGIVLTEG
-250 DGMEWRYRDIR
+250 DGMEWRFREMLR
-261 AAMSHSSQ
+261 SSPQFHSGS
-269 ELRRGNTI
+269 TI
-277 RQWITIEPHGERW
+277 RQLITIEPHGEHW
-290 MFALDRPVTECLGAI
+290 MFALDRPVTEPPGAS
-305 LRPGNYLQSA
+305 LRPGNYLRSWQA
-315 QPIMKPRRYEVK
+315 IVKPRRYEVK
-327 SSPEFA
+327 SSLA
-333 RQDLQPAEREQA
+333 LTRQDLQPLERKQL
-345 LEVSASVAARVRE
+345 LEVPASISPRIRE
-358 LAQSWGETNPDPRAI
+358 LAQSWSQADPDPHAI
-373 VRRAL
+373 IKRAL
-378 DFFKTQRFRYSFTP
+378 DFFQTQRFRYSLSP
-392 GEYRNNDLEEFL
+392 GEYRKNDLDEFL

-413 HYAASFA
+413 HYAASFT

-454 AHAWC
+454 THAWC
-459 EVWLPDTGWTRVD
+459 EVWLANTGWTRVD

-483 FGFESFLE
+483 LGFESFLE
-491 RSASAGEMSPGFTR
+491 RSASAGEMSSGFTR

-535 AEAQQVLTNEIGLP
+535 AEAQQAMTNEIGLP

-565 GFVLILATW
+565 GFVVILATW
-574 LQFRARVQPDPVQ
+574 MQMLARAHPDPVQ
-587 GLYTKF
+587 SLYARF
-593 CAKAARM
+593 CAKAARL
-600 GARRDPTEG
+600 GAPRDPTEG

-614 RRVGEVLPQ
+614 RRAGQFLPQ
-623 ESERIAAI
+623 ESERIATI
-631 SHCYIG
+631 SDCYIG
-637 LRYAR
+637 LRYGR
-642 DSDASSLH
+642 EMDSAMLH
-650 ALAREVQLFGSG
+650 RFAQEVRLFCSTR
-662 NRKNRKSYAGR
+662 N

>member
-1 MITKRDTRIP
+1 MIRKRDTRIP

-31 GLTPWVPTL
+31 GLAFWVPTL
-40 LLVAITA
+40 LLLAIAA

-60 LPLKIALVAAALV
+60 LPLKLALVVAAVV

-132 AVCIMIAFTLLTTA
+132 ALCIMIAFTLLATA
-146 LIQFYRGLAGGRIW
+146 LVQFYRGLAAGRIW
-160 PPLRAALTLLAQAVP
+160 PPLRGALVLLGQAMP

-198 VASASGFSDRLSPG
+198 LTSASGFSDRLSPG
-212 SIETLATSR
+212 SVESLAGSTA
-221 TVAFRAEF
+221 VAFRAEF
-229 PDDDVLRAKA
+229 PDDNLPPRAA
-239 LYWRGLVLTQG
+239 LYWRGLVMTHG
-250 DGMEWRYRDIR
+250 DGMEWRFRETP
-261 AAMSHSSQ
+261 SSTSQ
-269 ELRRGNTI
+269 ELRGGTTI
-277 RQWITIEPHGERW
+277 RQWVTIEPHGALW
-290 MFALDRPVTECLGAI
+290 MFALDRPVTASPGAT
-305 LRPGNYLQSA
+305 LMPGNYLSSG
-315 QPIMKPRRYEVK
+315 QPIMKQRRYEVR
-327 SSPEFA
+327 SSLEMA
-333 RQDLQPAEREQA
+333 RQDLQPSERESL
-345 LEVSASVAARVRE
+345 LEVPASISPRVRE
-358 LAQSWGETNPDPRAI
+358 LAQSWRAADPNPHAI
-373 VRRAL
+373 VGRAL
-378 DFFKTQRFRYSFTP
+378 DFFQTQRFRYSLSP
-392 GEYRNNDLEEFL
+392 GEYKRNDLEEFL
-404 FHRRIGFCE
+404 FRRRIGFCE

-433 IGYLGGE
+433 VGYLGGE

-454 AHAWC
+454 THAWC

-472 PTNVVAPERVN
+472 PTSVVAPERVN
-483 FGFESFLE
+483 LGFESFLE
-491 RSASAGEMSPGFTR
+491 RSAGAGEMSPGFTR

-535 AEAQQVLTNEIGLP
+535 AEAQEALTNEIGLP
-549 DLRPV
+549 DLKPV
-554 SLLFLSAIIAA
+554 SLLFLSAIVAA
-565 GFVLILATW
+565 GFVLVLATW
-574 LQFRARVQPDPVQ
+574 MQFRARAQPDPIQ
-587 GLYTKF
+587 TLYARF
-593 CAKAARM
+593 CAKAARL
-600 GARRDPTEG
+600 GAPRDPAEG
-609 PVDFA
+609 PVHFA
-614 RRVGEVLPQ
+614 QRAAEFLPE
-623 ESERIAAI
+623 ESGRIAMI
-631 SHCYIG
+631 SNSYVA
-637 LRYAR
+637 LRYGR
-642 DSDASSLH
+642 EIDVSTLRQ
-650 ALAREVQLFGSG
+650 LAHEVHLFGSG
-662 NRKNRKSYAGR
+662 RRANPRSHRGR